1 MYRSPD
7 KLVVLDADG
16 TTVDAFAAMATAF
29 LRHGIDIGGRE
40 RLRRRRKLFRYLGGL
55 REFPRSLRRQFGK
68 QNRRE
73 LLVTLTEVYRQE
85 AGLYPGIAELV
96 SALVDAPRIR
106 VGLVTRS
113 VAIEPV
119 ETLRQLFRR
128 HGIDTGAFDFIA
140 CIPLADDKA
149 TPIRTAHRFFDINP
163 ARAYACGDEHR
174 DYDAAVSCGMHPLIV
189 SYGFEN
195 AERLIDGFGVPAS
208 VVADS
213 PAELASRLAR
223 ALDLQ

>member
-16 TTVDAFAAMATAF
+16 TTMDASQTMATAF
-29 LRHGIDIGGRE
+29 LHHGIDNG
-40 RLRRRRKLFRYLGGL
+40 
-55 REFPRSLRRQFGK
+55 
-68 QNRRE
+68 
-73 LLVTLTEVYRQE
+73 T
-85 AGLYPGIAELV
+85 
-96 SALVDAPRIR
+96 
-106 VGLVTRS
+106 
-113 VAIEPV
+113 
-119 ETLRQLFRR
+119 
-128 HGIDTGAFDFIA
+128 FDFLA

-174 DYDAAVSCGMHPLIV
+174 DYDAAVSRDMHPLIA
-189 SYGFEN
+189 SCGFEN

-223 ALDLQ
+223 ALDLP